1 MPKDRNIEYLINIDI
16 QRSFNT
22 NIQIEKNERDKLIKD
37 IEK

>member
-1 MPKDRNIEYLINIDI
+1 MPKDRNIEYLINVDI

-22 NIQIEKNERDKLIKD
+22 NIQIEKNKRDKLIKD